1 MIPYIK
7 THRENK
13 YNLASIQE
21 LRKRSNKVS
30 SSGYATMLSLCRHR
44 RLLASIF
51 GQKKHCVNL

>member
-21 LRKRSNKVS
+21 LRKRSNAQAAVQAS
-30 SSGYATMLSLCRHR
+30 LWLLQVIGNSGY
-44 RLLASIF
+44 LLP
-51 GQKKHCVNL
+51 NDR

>member
-21 LRKRSNKVS
+21 LRKRSS
-30 SSGYATMLSLCRHR
+30 FGLLRYAEFT
-44 RLLASIF
+44 LA
-51 GQKKHCVNL
+51 